1 LKPERLGVFSKPAK
15 IKIPPNLPAGCPH
28 GPFRPRNQKGK
39 PAPKPYK
46 LADSGGLFLLVTPTG
61 GKLWRLKYRH
71 FSGEK
76 TLSIGA

>member
-1 LKPERLGVFSKPAK
+1 MALSDLA
-15 IKIPPNLPAGCPH
+15 IKRA
-28 GPFRPRNQKGK
+28 K

-76 TLSIGA
+76 TLGISA